1 MLSALAG
8 LVADGALD
16 PHVTEVRPL
25 DEAGDALVI
34 VEAGHTRGKVAIRVS

>member
-1 MLSALAG
+1 VLSALAG
-8 LVADGALD
+8 LVAEGALD

-25 DEAGDALVI
+25 DEAGAALAT